1 MSVIEKTE
9 AVDYEPGPKV
19 ERRIRELGLAK
30 GVIGLV
36 GFRGILPVS
45 MPYGVVDHWRKALRG
60 ARFTDASDIL
70 ADARLVKSPEEL
82 KWFRRGAALTDM
94 AFEALEKKAR
104 TGMSE
109 FELAALISGAYVPRG
124 GSPQLI
130 FVGSTSMARPRLIF
144 PNQFPSHRKIRKG
157 DVVLTELS
165 ADYEMHPGQA
175 HRPISVGAAPTAIY
189 RKLYEV
195 AVEAYE
201 RIFRALRPGATHED
215 VRRAGAVI
223 QEEGFTTFDAT
234 FHGWGLL
241 IENPRI
247 DVDAALIKRPQN
259 EITFREG
266 MLMVIQPNVC
276 TMDGK
281 RGLQAGN
288 LVEITRDGGALAP
301 EVPHEVH
308 ADIAKREAPALHAG
322 SPRGSRWIRPGLSSK
337 ARADSVPNHDGTP
350 RRSGAPRPTSKTAPG
365 TLGPGRFWRIYD
377 QLAGMAII
385 FSRKSAARGEPKLLS
400 FS

>member
-1 MSVIEKTE
+1 MASAKDYPRYPQAEYTRRYREIRKRMRAGGIDALVFYGDSGMQGGNQANLKYVTNYKDPVSSFFVFPLKGAPALFISNRLHLPYAKKMSVIEKTE

-36 GFRGILPVS
+36 GFRGIPPVS

-104 TGMSE
+104 AGMSE

-175 HRPISVGAAPTAIY
+175 HRPISVGAAPTPIY

-288 LVEITRDGGALAP
+288 LVEITRTGA
-301 EVPHEVH
+301 
-308 ADIAKREAPALHAG
+308 
-322 SPRGSRWIRPGLSSK
+322 
-337 ARADSVPNHDGTP
+337 
-350 RRSGAPRPTSKTAPG
+350 RSLQKFPMK
-365 TLGPGRFWRIYD
+365 FMRI
-377 QLAGMAII
+377 
-385 FSRKSAARGEPKLLS
+385 
-400 FS
+400 

>member
-1 MSVIEKTE
+1 MASAKDYPRYPQAEYARRYREIRKRMRAGGIDALVFYGDSGMQGGNQANLKYVTNYKDPVSSFFVFPLKGAPALFISNRLYLPYAKKMSVIEKTE

-288 LVEITRDGGALAP
+288 LVEITRTGA
-301 EVPHEVH
+301 
-308 ADIAKREAPALHAG
+308 
-322 SPRGSRWIRPGLSSK
+322 
-337 ARADSVPNHDGTP
+337 
-350 RRSGAPRPTSKTAPG
+350 RSLQKFPMK
-365 TLGPGRFWRIYD
+365 FMRI
-377 QLAGMAII
+377 
-385 FSRKSAARGEPKLLS
+385 
-400 FS
+400 

>member
-1 MSVIEKTE
+1 MASAKDYPRYPQAEYARRYREIRKRMREGGIDALVFYGDSGMQGGNQANLKYVTNYKDPVSSFFVFPLKGAPALFISNRLYLPYAKKMSVIEKTE

-104 TGMSE
+104 AGMSE

-175 HRPISVGAAPTAIY
+175 HRPISVGAAPTPIY

-288 LVEITRDGGALAP
+288 LVEITRTGA
-301 EVPHEVH
+301 
-308 ADIAKREAPALHAG
+308 
-322 SPRGSRWIRPGLSSK
+322 
-337 ARADSVPNHDGTP
+337 
-350 RRSGAPRPTSKTAPG
+350 RSLQKFPMK
-365 TLGPGRFWRIYD
+365 FMRI
-377 QLAGMAII
+377 
-385 FSRKSAARGEPKLLS
+385 
-400 FS
+400 

>member
-1 MSVIEKTE
+1 MASAKDYPRYPQAEYARRYREIRKRMRAGGIDALVFYGDSGMQGGNQANLKYVTNYKDPVSSFFVFPLKGAPALFISNRLYLPYAKKMSVIEKTE

-104 TGMSE
+104 AGMSE

-175 HRPISVGAAPTAIY
+175 HRPISVGAAPTPIY

-288 LVEITRDGGALAP
+288 LVEITRTGA
-301 EVPHEVH
+301 
-308 ADIAKREAPALHAG
+308 
-322 SPRGSRWIRPGLSSK
+322 
-337 ARADSVPNHDGTP
+337 
-350 RRSGAPRPTSKTAPG
+350 RSLQKFPMK
-365 TLGPGRFWRIYD
+365 FMRI
-377 QLAGMAII
+377 
-385 FSRKSAARGEPKLLS
+385 
-400 FS
+400 

>member
-1 MSVIEKTE
+1 MASAKDYPRYPQAEYARRYREIRKRMRAGGIDALVFYGDSGMQGGNQANLKYVTNYKDPVSSFFVFPLKGAPALFISNRLYLPYAKKMSVIEKTE

-175 HRPISVGAAPTAIY
+175 HRPISVGAAPTPIY

-288 LVEITRDGGALAP
+288 LVEITRT
-301 EVPHEVH
+301 
-308 ADIAKREAPALHAG
+308 R
-322 SPRGSRWIRPGLSSK
+322 
-337 ARADSVPNHDGTP
+337 ARSLQKFPM
-350 RRSGAPRPTSKTAPG
+350 K
-365 TLGPGRFWRIYD
+365 FMRI
-377 QLAGMAII
+377 
-385 FSRKSAARGEPKLLS
+385 
-400 FS
+400 

>member
-1 MSVIEKTE
+1 MASAKDYPRYPQAEYARRYREIRKRMRAGGIDALVFYGDSGMQGGNQANLKYVTNYKDPVSSFFVFPLKGAPALFISNRLYLPYAKKMSVIEKTE
-9 AVDYEPGPKV
+9 AVDYEPGSKV

-104 TGMSE
+104 AGMSE

-175 HRPISVGAAPTAIY
+175 HRPISVGAAPTPIY

-288 LVEITRDGGALAP
+288 LVEITRTGA
-301 EVPHEVH
+301 
-308 ADIAKREAPALHAG
+308 
-322 SPRGSRWIRPGLSSK
+322 
-337 ARADSVPNHDGTP
+337 
-350 RRSGAPRPTSKTAPG
+350 RSLQKFPMK
-365 TLGPGRFWRIYD
+365 FMRI
-377 QLAGMAII
+377 
-385 FSRKSAARGEPKLLS
+385 
-400 FS
+400 

>member
-1 MSVIEKTE
+1 MAPAKDYPRYPQAEYARRYREIRKRMRAGGIDALVFYGDSGMQGGNQANLKYVTNYKDPVSSFFVFPLKGAPALFISNRLYLPYAKKMSVIEKTE

-19 ERRIRELGLAK
+19 ERRIRELGLAN

-82 KWFRRGAALTDM
+82 KWFRRGAALTDL

-104 TGMSE
+104 AGMSE

-157 DVVLTELS
+157 DIVLTELS

-175 HRPISVGAAPTAIY
+175 HRPISVGAAPTPIY

-247 DVDAALIKRPQN
+247 DVDAALIQRPQN

-276 TMDGK
+276 TIDGK

-288 LVEITRDGGALAP
+288 LVEVTRTGA
-301 EVPHEVH
+301 
-308 ADIAKREAPALHAG
+308 
-322 SPRGSRWIRPGLSSK
+322 
-337 ARADSVPNHDGTP
+337 
-350 RRSGAPRPTSKTAPG
+350 RSLQKFPMK
-365 TLGPGRFWRIYD
+365 FMRI
-377 QLAGMAII
+377 
-385 FSRKSAARGEPKLLS
+385 
-400 FS
+400 

>member
-1 MSVIEKTE
+1 MASAKDYPRYPQAEYTRRYREIRKRMRAGGIDALVFYGDSGMQGGNQANLKYVTNYKDPVSSFFVFPLKGAPALFISNRLYLPYAKKMSVIEKTE

-104 TGMSE
+104 AGMSE
-109 FELAALISGAYVPRG
+109 FEVAALISGAYVPRG
-124 GSPQLI
+124 GSPQLV

-175 HRPISVGAAPTAIY
+175 HRPISVGAAPTPIY

-288 LVEITRDGGALAP
+288 LVEITRTGA
-301 EVPHEVH
+301 
-308 ADIAKREAPALHAG
+308 
-322 SPRGSRWIRPGLSSK
+322 
-337 ARADSVPNHDGTP
+337 
-350 RRSGAPRPTSKTAPG
+350 RSLQKFPMK
-365 TLGPGRFWRIYD
+365 FMRI
-377 QLAGMAII
+377 
-385 FSRKSAARGEPKLLS
+385 
-400 FS
+400 

>member
-1 MSVIEKTE
+1 MASAKDYPRYPQAEYARRYREIRKRMREGGIDALVFYGDSGMQGGNQANLKYVTNYKDPVSSFFVFPLKGAPALFISNRLYLPYAKKMSVIEKTE

-104 TGMSE
+104 AGMSE

-175 HRPISVGAAPTAIY
+175 HRPISVGAAPTPIY

-288 LVEITRDGGALAP
+288 LVEITRTGA
-301 EVPHEVH
+301 
-308 ADIAKREAPALHAG
+308 
-322 SPRGSRWIRPGLSSK
+322 
-337 ARADSVPNHDGTP
+337 
-350 RRSGAPRPTSKTAPG
+350 RSLQKFPMK
-365 TLGPGRFWRIYD
+365 FI
-377 QLAGMAII
+377 QI
-385 FSRKSAARGEPKLLS
+385 
-400 FS
+400 

>member
-1 MSVIEKTE
+1 MASAKDYPRYPQAEYTRRYREIRKRMRAGGIDALVFYGDSGMQGGNQANLKYVTNYKDPVSSFFVFPLKGAPALFISNRLYLPYAKKMSVIEKTE

-104 TGMSE
+104 AGMSE

-175 HRPISVGAAPTAIY
+175 HRPISVGAAPTPIY

-288 LVEITRDGGALAP
+288 LVEITRTGA
-301 EVPHEVH
+301 
-308 ADIAKREAPALHAG
+308 
-322 SPRGSRWIRPGLSSK
+322 
-337 ARADSVPNHDGTP
+337 
-350 RRSGAPRPTSKTAPG
+350 RSLQKFPMK
-365 TLGPGRFWRIYD
+365 FMRI
-377 QLAGMAII
+377 
-385 FSRKSAARGEPKLLS
+385 
-400 FS
+400 

>member
-1 MSVIEKTE
+1 MASAKDYPRYPQAEYARRYREIRKRMRAGEIDALVFYGDSGMQGGNQANLKYVTNYKDPVSSFFVFPLKGAPALFISNRLYLPYAKKMSVIKKTE

-104 TGMSE
+104 AGMSE

-175 HRPISVGAAPTAIY
+175 HRPISVGAAPTPIY

-288 LVEITRDGGALAP
+288 LVEITRTGA
-301 EVPHEVH
+301 
-308 ADIAKREAPALHAG
+308 
-322 SPRGSRWIRPGLSSK
+322 
-337 ARADSVPNHDGTP
+337 
-350 RRSGAPRPTSKTAPG
+350 RSLQKFPMK
-365 TLGPGRFWRIYD
+365 FMRI
-377 QLAGMAII
+377 
-385 FSRKSAARGEPKLLS
+385 
-400 FS
+400 